1 MKQEP
6 GRRQPGI
13 PVLQGGEDVNSPA
26 ALRDLMRR
34 GNLTGA
40 AVARLTGVNGRTVR
54 RWLSGDSAI
63 PFAAYALLNARV
75 ERAGFLGD
83 LRDMQQHRVRLLERI
98 AGLDAELAEAR
109 QELARTE
116 KELAALNTPP

>member
-1 MKQEP
+1 MTT
-6 GRRQPGI
+6 
-13 PVLQGGEDVNSPA
+13 PA

-34 GNLTGA
+34 GKLTGA
-40 AVARLTGVNGRTVR
+40 AVARLTGVNARTVR
-54 RWLSGDSAI
+54 RWLSGSSAI
-63 PFAAYALLNARV
+63 PFAAYALLDARV

-83 LRDMQQHRVRLLERI
+83 LRDMQQQRVRILGRI

-116 KELAALNTPP
+116 QELAALATTENAA